1 MRPSVQLALFVPAAA
16 DLAVAFGAAAL
27 RMPAFGGDQHPYGER
42 AVAAALT
49 GYRIEDPRRL
59 QGAIAFGIVNSLAA

>member
-1 MRPSVQLALFVPAAA
+1 M
-16 DLAVAFGAAAL
+16 
-27 RMPAFGGDQHPYGER
+27 
-42 AVAAALT
+42 AAALT